1 MRDSNIS
8 IKGLWIGKELSPNE
22 VLCAKSYLHHGHTFE
37 LYTYDRVNNVPT
49 GVVTKDAN
57 QIIPKSEIFTFTNR
71 EHKQSLA
78 AFADMFRF
86 KLLYELGG
94 WWSDMDA
101 VCLKPYDLDQDY
113 VFMQEKQKNQDN
125 RVCNGIIKCPVG
137 SPIMKACYESVVEMR
152 ENINSQIWTAT
163 GPILLGNMVN
173 KFSLNEFVLPQ
184 EFFSPVGYYEIDKLF
199 STYLPGPESYSV
211 HLYNEVWNM
220 RDISKYGVYPKGSLL
235 EKLKRDYSVGN
246 HYGKLLVELYKDLKI
261 NGLKKG
267 HKIVYNK
274 LWYMLFAFR
283 TMNKLKFTTLEN

>member
-1 MRDSNIS
+1 MRDSNFS
-8 IKGLWIGKELSPNE
+8 IKGLWIGNELSPNE
-22 VLCAKSYLHHGHTFE
+22 VLCVNSYLYHGHTFE
-37 LYTYDRVNNVPT
+37 LYTYDRVQNIPD
-49 GVVTKDAN
+49 GVVIKDAN

-125 RVCNGIIKCPVG
+125 RVCNGIIKCPAG
-137 SPIMKACYESVVEMR
+137 SPIMNACYESVVEMR
-152 ENINSQIWTAT
+152 ENINSQIWSAT

-199 STYLPGPESYSV
+199 SNYLPGPESYSV

-220 RDISKYGVYPKGSLL
+220 RDISKYGVYPKESLL

-246 HYGKLLVELYKDLKI
+246 HYDKLLVELYKDLKL

-274 LWYMLFAFR
+274 LWYMFFAFR
-283 TMNKLKFTTLEN
+283 TMNKFKSTTLEN